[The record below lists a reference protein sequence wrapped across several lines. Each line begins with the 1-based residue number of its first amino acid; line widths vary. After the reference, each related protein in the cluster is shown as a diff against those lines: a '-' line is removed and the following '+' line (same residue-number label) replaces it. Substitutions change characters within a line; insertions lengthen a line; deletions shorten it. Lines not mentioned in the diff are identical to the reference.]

1 MCCRSL
7 RAVRFAVAGAVL
19 LMGAHGAA
27 AQVTDAVAAAVG
39 DEAWVHPRTAWG
51 DPDLQGIWNNTAWNA
66 TPLEFQTAEDIAET
80 ERARRA
86 RPRLPGAASVGY
98 DGDIWG
104 EGARANRSTPPIDLT
119 HLIVDPANGK
129 LPPLTADAQQ
139 RWDARREARRGL
151 SQDEPRPGAW
161 VEDVTVWMRCISRG
175 LPDAMFPRLYNNV
188 YHILQTPGYV
198 VIVYE
203 MIHDARIIPID
214 GRPPLP
220 TSMRQWLGDSRG
232 RWEGDTLVVETKNFV
247 GYEFSLIPHGGG
259 GSGTYRGAGRAL
271 NLTER
276 FTRVSDEFIDYRF
289 TVNDPNLYTAPWT
302 GAVPLTTI
310 ESPEGI
316 LEYACHEGNYAI
328 VTALGGALA
337 RDAAQQESAP

>member
-1 MCCRSL
+1 MSRSHL
-7 RAVRFAVAGAVL
+7 CSVRLLVVGAVL
-19 LMGAHGAA
+19 LFGVHGAA
-27 AQVTDAVAAAVG
+27 GQVTDAVAAAVV
-39 DEAWVHPRTAWG
+39 DEAWEQPRTPWG

-66 TPLEFQTAEDIAET
+66 TPLEFQTEEDIAET
-80 ERARRA
+80 ERRRRN
-86 RPRLPGAASVGY
+86 RPKLPGAAGLAY

-104 EGARANRSTPPIDLT
+104 EGARAKRSTPPIDIT
-119 HLIVDPANGK
+119 HLIIAPANGK
-129 LPPLTADAQQ
+129 LPPLTPDAQR
-139 RWDARREARRGL
+139 RWDLRREARSGL

-175 LPDAMFPRLYNNV
+175 LPDAMFPRLYNNI
-188 YHILQTPGYV
+188 YHILQIPGYV

-203 MIHDARIIPID
+203 MIHDARIIPLD
-214 GRPPLP
+214 GESHLPPH
-220 TSMRQWLGDSRG
+220 MRQWLGDSRG

-247 GYEFSLIPHGGG
+247 GNEFSLIPHGGG
-259 GSGTYRGAGRAL
+259 GSGTYRGASSAL

-276 FTRVSDEFIDYRF
+276 FTRVSNEFIDYQF
-289 TVNDPNLYTAPWT
+289 TVDDPNLYTAPWT

-310 ESPEGI
+310 ESPGGI

-337 RDAAQQESAP
+337 RDAALESK